1 MFININKYFDGEYVE
16 KWVRYYELAVF
27 LKRNA
32 SEYDEKLQYYNSI
45 LEFILDCNDLIE
57 DYYDEDEDNWCPG
70 FYMPRT
76 ADLVEVLM
84 RMYYKGGAKK
94 LLIKVPVSLLPIL
107 EEVKTPP
114 KYRWRS
120 LGKVKKMTIPW
131 L

>member
-57 DYYDEDEDNWCPG
+57 DYYDEDEANWCPG

>member
-57 DYYDEDEDNWCPG
+57 DYYDEDEGNWCPG

-94 LLIKVPVSLLPIL
+94 LLIKIPITLLPIL
-107 EEVKTPP
+107 NEVKTPP
-114 KYRWRS
+114 KYRWRNI
-120 LGKVKKMTIPW
+120 GKAKRKLFAW